1 MNIVIKAGSA
11 SLTQFSSNL
20 SYSLEDIKVYS
31 DKGINSVKLIA
42 DDLPYPCNIE
52 EITSVFENFT
62 LYTLNA
68 TIAEN
73 DYIISFTMS
82 DGTIVSLSIAIHLRQ
97 AFSHSDLQDEHT
109 ALLVIDRTI
118 QVIPNQVTLV
128 AEDHLSQQ
136 IRFKI
141 RRRYD
146 NINFIDD
153 KVIAVE
159 YIPAQWEQFKKD
171 YSDLIDPAI
180 EFLVD
185 GNITFSEFND
195 EYVFLHWNV
204 PLTATLY
211 PGSLSIALS
220 ITSSINN
227 SYVWQTVPATLTV
240 AQNIGHRGRAA
251 IPEISTITTE
261 LGRLQA
267 EITNIEERTSVIEE
281 QAATLENIFNG
292 GAVITLED
300 GGNEE

>member
-31 DKGINSVKLIA
+31 DKKIKSVKLIA
-42 DDLPYPCNIE
+42 DNLPYPCDQE
-52 EITSVFENFT
+52 ENTSAFENFI

-73 DYIISFTMS
+73 NYIISFTME
-82 DGTIVSLSIAIHLRQ
+82 DDTIVSLSTAIHLRQ
-97 AFSHSDLQDEHT
+97 AFSNNDLQDEHA
-109 ALLVIDRTI
+109 ALLVVDRVI
-118 QVIPNQVTLV
+118 QVISNQVTLV

-146 NINFIDD
+146 NVNFIDD
-153 KVIAVE
+153 KKIAVE
-159 YIPAQWEQFKKD
+159 YIPAQWEQFKQD
-171 YSDLIDPAI
+171 YSDLINADI

-185 GNITFSEFND
+185 DNITISEFND

-211 PGSLSIALS
+211 PGVVKIALS
-220 ITSSINN
+220 ITSTANK
-227 SYVWQTVPATLTV
+227 SYVWQTIPANLTV
-240 AQNIGHRGRAA
+240 SQNIGHRGKAA
-251 IPEISTITTE
+251 IPEIVPIESE
-261 LGRLQA
+261 LNQMKV
-267 EITNIEERTSVIEE
+267 EIASIKERTGVIEE
-281 QAATLENIFNG
+281 QTTALESIFNG
-292 GAVITLED
+292 GSVVTLEN